1 MKDGWAVYVEC
12 RIGLYQFGHTIP
24 KAIAQNSCAEWD
36 EKRAVSIPN
45 MQFPDDVEQVPDF
58 FITICGRKSPTVK
71 ELEEKEAN
79 EQRQLLGLEGV

>member
-36 EKRAVSIPN
+36 EKCAVSILN

-58 FITICGRKSPTVK
+58 LLESFSISFFLVLVAVK
-71 ELEEKEAN
+71 ALQSEK
-79 EQRQLLGLEGV
+79 LSYL